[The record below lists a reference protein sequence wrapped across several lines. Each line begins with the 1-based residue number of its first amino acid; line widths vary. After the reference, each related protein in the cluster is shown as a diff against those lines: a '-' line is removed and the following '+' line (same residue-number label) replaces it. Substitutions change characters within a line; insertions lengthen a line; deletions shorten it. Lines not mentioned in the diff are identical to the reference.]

1 MKKRLS
7 SILRSMMI
15 GGLVATG
22 VVRVSILF
30 TASPVPD
37 PASGRTEP
45 SLFAPAISTNWDYI
59 TPAQTWLL
67 ILLTGATLIC
77 VLAWPIAAWL
87 ERRAHADGNRFRP
100 DMPSAA
106 TARQIPSRRIFGRQ
120 DR

>member
-7 SILRSMMI
+7 SILRSMVI

-22 VVRVSILF
+22 LARVLILL

-45 SLFAPAISTNWDYI
+45 SQFAPVISSNWDYI

-67 ILLTGATLIC
+67 IVLAGITLIC
-77 VLAWPIAAWL
+77 VIAWPLTAWM
-87 ERRAHADGNRFRP
+87 ERREDAAGNR
-100 DMPSAA
+100 
-106 TARQIPSRRIFGRQ
+106 RILGRHG
-120 DR
+120 R